1 MNRVLSKFNITLAN
15 GSTNTLKKSLCKLKD
30 DIKQQDR
37 SGTVYRIDCSDCSQ
51 QYIGETG
58 KNTCDRIKE
67 HQSYIRKNYE
77 NSLIN

>member
-1 MNRVLSKFNITLAN
+1 MPHNWWSNSYRETGNTNRVII
-15 GSTNTLKKSLCKLKD
+15 KSNSNRK
-30 DIKQQDR
+30 
-37 SGTVYRIDCSDCSQ
+37 
-51 QYIGETG
+51 TG